1 MHKVRAYERKS
12 SEITKS
18 LKYLTFFMGLI
29 DIRVSEDLIGSLLD
43 DSLLIE
49 DIFGKEEDKVGE
61 QNYFER

>member
-1 MHKVRAYERKS
+1 MC
-12 SEITKS
+12 
-18 LKYLTFFMGLI
+18 LI